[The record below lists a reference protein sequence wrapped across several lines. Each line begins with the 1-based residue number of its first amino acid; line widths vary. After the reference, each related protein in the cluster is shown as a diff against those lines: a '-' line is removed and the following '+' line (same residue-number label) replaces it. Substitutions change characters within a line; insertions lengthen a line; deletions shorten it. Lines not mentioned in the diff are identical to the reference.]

1 MASPFNLI
9 KIDSSPSVSDSL
21 LSTLSNEES
30 ELSIKTLHGFG
41 TPRVQTRKKR
51 SIDSSFSSL
60 KYPDFPVKTQCSSC
74 SKLITTQIHHKNG
87 KFVYILAMGLFSL
100 TVVLFWVPF
109 VVDSCKDVT
118 HSCPNCGNHLG
129 TRHRLNTIGEIF
141 DPPIDLN
148 LCSLP
153 TEILLR
159 ILYELILS
167 ESPNPPK
174 TAVTSLPLVCKI
186 FYMLSHDRIVW
197 EQVFMSEYDVSA
209 RKRRFVT
216 CNFRKIFFQRSQ
228 LNVDTMDSSLRAL
241 DSYSINDL
249 SQNESTLNN
258 VLNALTCLW
267 VLVSENDGR
276 NSKKLLEMRAPEFCS
291 QVFHLLYADMD
302 SSLKHLACIF
312 ISIKIIS
319 MLLVYGPFDSIIE
332 RIAVKLRGRV
342 IRWDPNNDVV
352 FPMLDC
358 HALHIYLLYFAN
370 EERTP
375 VIPESSIFDSR
386 KCDKW
391 LQWTH
396 MVDVYSSNKI
406 LWCLRND
413 GYDWPKSPQRYWTGL
428 VTDNEIL
435 TVEKLLLADFNFME
449 LEIVAEH
456 SEEGFENLVEKV
468 DSNYVDSAKYY
479 ILDGSLT
486 DDNGKEFII
495 EGESIPI
502 DKGRRVN
509 FVGNKVWNFCGFMTA
524 FGIIGRCWLNG
535 VNIENAGFFWLWED
549 I

>member
-1 MASPFNLI
+1 MASSFNLI
-9 KIDSSPSVSDSL
+9 KIDSSPSMSDSL

-30 ELSIKTLHGFG
+30 ELSIKTHTGFG
-41 TPRVQTRKKR
+41 TSRVQTRKKR
-51 SIDSSFSSL
+51 SIDSSFPSL
-60 KYPDFPVKTQCSSC
+60 KYPDFPVKTQCASC

-118 HSCPNCGNHLG
+118 HSCPNCDSCQNLILDDQSEFSLFEI
-129 TRHRLNTIGEIF
+129 TNNVYLDSQSDVTIEEILN
-141 DPPIDLN
+141 PPIDLN

-186 FYMLSHDRIVW
+186 FYKLSHDRIVW

-228 LNVDTMDSSLRAL
+228 LNVDTIDSSLHAL
-241 DSYSINDL
+241 ESYSINDL

-267 VLVSENDGR
+267 VLVSENG
-276 NSKKLLEMRAPEFCS
+276 L
-291 QVFHLLYADMD
+291 
-302 SSLKHLACIF
+302 
-312 ISIKIIS
+312 
-319 MLLVYGPFDSIIE
+319 GPFDSIIE
-332 RIAVKLRGRV
+332 RIAAKLRGRV

-370 EERTP
+370 EERKPT
-375 VIPESSIFDSR
+375 IPESNIFDSR

-396 MVDVYSSNKI
+396 MVDIYSSNKI

-413 GYDWPKSPQRYWTGL
+413 GYDWAKSPQRYWTGL
-428 VTDNEIL
+428 VSDSEIL
-435 TVEKLLLADFNFME
+435 TVEKLLLGDFNFME
-449 LEIVAEH
+449 LEVVAEH
-456 SEEGFENLVEKV
+456 SEEGFEYLVEKV
-468 DSNYVDSAKYY
+468 DSNYVDNAKYY

-524 FGIIGRCWLNG
+524 FGIIGRCWING
-535 VNIENAGFFWLWED
+535 VNIENAGFFWLWEED

>member
-1 MASPFNLI
+1 SYSCQNVILDNDSEISLPENFENFENIEITEITDDYIYLNSQNDINDIIVDEFFN
-9 KIDSSPSVSDSL
+9 SS
-21 LSTLSNEES
+21 
-30 ELSIKTLHGFG
+30 
-41 TPRVQTRKKR
+41 
-51 SIDSSFSSL
+51 
-60 KYPDFPVKTQCSSC
+60 
-74 SKLITTQIHHKNG
+74 
-87 KFVYILAMGLFSL
+87 
-100 TVVLFWVPF
+100 
-109 VVDSCKDVT
+109 
-118 HSCPNCGNHLG
+118 
-129 TRHRLNTIGEIF
+129 
-141 DPPIDLN
+141 IDLN

-159 ILYELILS
+159 IFYELILS

-174 TAVTSLPLVCKI
+174 TAITSLPLVCKI
-186 FYMLSHDRIVW
+186 FYRLSHDRIVW
-197 EQVFMSEYDVSA
+197 EQVFISEYDVSA

-228 LNVDTMDSSLRAL
+228 LNVDIMDSSLHTL
-241 DSYSINDL
+241 ESCFINDL
-249 SQNESTLNN
+249 PQNESTLNN
-258 VLNALTCLW
+258 ILNALTCLW

-319 MLLVYGPFDSIIE
+319 MLLVFGLGPFDNIVE
-332 RIAVKLRGRV
+332 CMAVKLRGRV
-342 IRWDPNNDVV
+342 IRWDPNNDAV

-358 HALHIYLLYFAN
+358 HVLHIYLLYFAS
-370 EERTP
+370 EERKP
-375 VIPESSIFDSR
+375 IIPESNMFDSR

-413 GYDWPKSPQRYWTGL
+413 NYDWPKDPQRYWTGL
-428 VTDNEIL
+428 VTDSEISSI
-435 TVEKLLLADFNFME
+435 EKLLLGEFNFME
-449 LEIVAEH
+449 LEVVAEH
-456 SEEGFENLVEKV
+456 SEEGFEYLVEKV
-468 DSNYVDSAKYY
+468 DTNYVDNAKYY

-486 DDNGKEFII
+486 DDNGKEFLI

-509 FVGNKVWNFCGFMTA
+509 FVANKVWKFCGFMTA

-535 VNIENAGFFWLWED
+535 VNIDSAGFFWLWED
-549 I
+549 V